1 VKRTI
6 SLAALVG
13 LGLFALLAGCG
24 TTAAGNL
31 QSIVLTSV
39 SGSLQLQG
47 AGGTIQLLATGN
59 YTSMA
64 TKNLTSVVTYAAT
77 PIGHDDLGA
86 ALPPTSPSDPQAVSV
101 SPTGLVTAVP
111 PFVCTYY
118 NDGTATTPAWVL
130 TGSYQIVATY
140 NKVSSQPI
148 FIGVSAAAG
157 SSPNDNGQCGPSSTT
172 GG

>member
-6 SLAALVG
+6 SLAGLVG
-13 LGLFALLAGCG
+13 LGLFVLLAGCG
-24 TTAAGNL
+24 TPAAGNL
-31 QSIVLTSV
+31 QSITLTSA

-47 AGGTIQLLATGN
+47 EGGTIQLLATGN

-64 TKNLTSVVTYAAT
+64 TKNLTGVVTYVAT
-77 PIGHDDLGA
+77 PVGTDEQGA
-86 ALPPTSPSDPQAVSV
+86 ALPATSSTAPKTVSV

-118 NDGTATTPAWVL
+118 NSGSVTTPAWVL
-130 TGSYQIVATY
+130 TGSYEIVATY
-140 NKVSSQPI
+140 NKVASQPVYV
-148 FIGVSAAAG
+148 GVAAAAG
-157 SSPNDNGQCGPSSTT
+157 TGPNDGGQCGPSSTT